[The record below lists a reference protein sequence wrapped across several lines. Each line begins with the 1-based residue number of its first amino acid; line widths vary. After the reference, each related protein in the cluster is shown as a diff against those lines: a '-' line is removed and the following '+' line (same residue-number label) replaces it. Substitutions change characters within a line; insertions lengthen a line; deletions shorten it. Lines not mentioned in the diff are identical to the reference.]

1 MITKD
6 QALSLIDEH
15 VSNKNIIK
23 HMLAL
28 EAVMLALARKLKAEN
43 EEELEL

>member
-1 MITKD
+1 MISRE
-6 QALSLIDEH
+6 QALTLIREH
-15 VSNKNIIK
+15 VDNENIIK